1 MQRVSA
7 IIGRPDFKPS
17 VAVQT
22 VHTVADAQTQI
33 RAWQAAGERVAV
45 VPTMGN
51 LHAGH
56 LALVAEGRRH
66 AARVVTSV
74 FVNPTQFGPNED
86 YGRYPRT
93 LDADRSALAGAGCD
107 LLFAPDVAQMYPL
120 GAEGGFRVTA
130 PAALANTLCGAF
142 RPGHF
147 DGVATVVLKL
157 FQAMPGDVAVFGEK
171 DFQQLLV
178 IRRMVADL
186 LLPITIIGLPT
197 VREADGLALSS
208 RNQYLSAEERPTAAT
223 IYRTLQQMAA
233 GWQAGRSADALD
245 AEAAAALTAAG
256 FRVDYASLRRV
267 ADLGT
272 PAPGEADVVA
282 LIAARLGSTRL
293 IDNLRV

>member
-1 MQRVSA
+1 ML
-7 IIGRPDFKPS
+7 IHHS
-17 VAVQT
+17 VAET
-22 VHTVADAQTQI
+22 RAQI

-56 LALVAEGRRH
+56 LALVAAGRKH
-66 AARVVTSV
+66 ARRVVTSV

-93 LDADRSALAGAGCD
+93 LEADGRALQAAACD
-107 LLFAPDVAQMYPL
+107 LLYAPDVAQMYPL
-120 GAEGGFRVTA
+120 GADAGFRVKA
-130 PAALANTLCGAF
+130 PAVLADVLCGAF

-171 DFQQLLV
+171 DFQQLMV

-186 LLPITIIGLPT
+186 LLPIEIVGLPT

-208 RNQYLSAEERPTAAT
+208 RNQYLSATERQTAT
-223 IYRTLQQMAA
+223 RIYQQLQHMAA
-233 GWQAGRSADALD
+233 RWRAGHSGLVIETEARTAL
-245 AEAAAALTAAG
+245 EAAG
-256 FRVDYASLRRV
+256 FKVDYASLRRS
-267 ADLGT
+267 ADLGA
-272 PAPGEADVVA
+272 PAPAEPEVIA
-282 LIAARLGSTRL
+282 LVAARLGSTRL

>member
-1 MQRVSA
+1 ML
-7 IIGRPDFKPS
+7 
-17 VAVQT
+17 T
-22 VHTVADAQTQI
+22 VHTVAEVQTQI

-56 LALVAEGRRH
+56 LALVAEGRRR
-66 AARVVTSV
+66 ATRVVSSV

-93 LDADRSALAGAGCD
+93 LEADRAALAGAGCD

-120 GAEGGFRVTA
+120 GPEGGFRVQV
-130 PAALANTLCGAF
+130 PASLSGILCGAF

-157 FQAMPGDVAVFGEK
+157 FQAMPGEVAVFGEK

-178 IRRMVADL
+178 IRRMAAEL
-186 LLPITIIGLPT
+186 LLPIEIVGLPT
-197 VREADGLALSS
+197 VREPDGLALSS
-208 RNQYLSAEERPTAAT
+208 RNQYLSPDERRTAAR
-223 IYRTLQQMAA
+223 IHAALQAMAA
-233 GWQAGRSADALD
+233 GWRAGQARDTIEAEAGDAL
-245 AEAAAALTAAG
+245 ASAG
-256 FRVDYASLRRV
+256 FRVDYASLCRT
-267 ADLGT
+267 ADLGE
-272 PAPGEADVVA
+272 PAPGEAGVVA
-282 LIAARLGSTRL
+282 LIAARLGQTRL

>member
-1 MQRVSA
+1 ML
-7 IIGRPDFKPS
+7 
-17 VAVQT
+17 T
-22 VHTVADAQTQI
+22 VHTVAEARAQI
-33 RAWQAAGERVAV
+33 RRWQAAGERVAV

-56 LALVAEGRRH
+56 LALVAEGQRR
-66 AARVVTSV
+66 ATRVVTSV

-93 LDADRSALAGAGCD
+93 LAADGAALAAASCD
-107 LLFAPDVAQMYPL
+107 LLYAPDVDQMYPL
-120 GAEGGFRVTA
+120 GADAGFRVQA
-130 PAALANTLCGAF
+130 PAALSGILCGAF

-157 FQAMPGDVAVFGEK
+157 FQAMPGDVAIFGEK

-186 LLPITIIGLPT
+186 LLPIEIVGLPT
-197 VREADGLALSS
+197 VRESDGLALSS
-208 RNQYLSAEERPTAAT
+208 RNQYLSAEERQTAAA
-223 IYRTLQQMAA
+223 IHRTLQQMAS
-233 GWQAGRSADALD
+233 GWRRGERAEVIE
-245 AEAAAALTAAG
+245 AEAAEVLGALG
-256 FRVDYASLRRV
+256 FRVDYASLRRATDLSAV
-267 ADLGT
+267 AAGDR
-272 PAPGEADVVA
+272 EVVA

>member
-1 MQRVSA
+1 M
-7 IIGRPDFKPS
+7 
-17 VAVQT
+17 QT
-22 VHTVADAQTQI
+22 VHTVAEVRTQI

-56 LALVAEGRRH
+56 LALIAEGRRR
-66 AARVVTSV
+66 AARVVGSV

-93 LDADRSALAGAGCD
+93 LDADRIALAGAGCD
-107 LLFAPDVAQMYPL
+107 LLFAPDVAEMYPL
-120 GAEGGFRVTA
+120 GAGAGFRVMA
-130 PAALANTLCGAF
+130 PAALADTLCGSF

-186 LLPITIIGLPT
+186 LLPIEIVGLPT

-208 RNQYLSAEERPTAAT
+208 RNQYLGADERLTAAA

-233 GWQAGRSADALD
+233 GWRAGRHAADL
-245 AEAAAALTAAG
+245 EAHATETLTALG
-256 FRVDYASLRRV
+256 FRVDYASLRRS
-267 ADLGT
+267 ADLSV
-272 PAPGEADVVA
+272 PVAGEPDVVA

>member
-1 MQRVSA
+1 ML
-7 IIGRPDFKPS
+7 
-17 VAVQT
+17 T
-22 VHTVADAQTQI
+22 VHTVAEACGRV
-33 RAWQAAGERVAV
+33 RAWQAAGDRVAV

-56 LALVAEGRRH
+56 LALVAEGRRR
-66 AARVVTSV
+66 AARVVASV
-74 FVNPTQFGPNED
+74 FVNPTQFGPSED

-93 LDADRSALAGAGCD
+93 LAADAAALAGAGCD

-120 GAEGGFRVTA
+120 GPGGGFAVQA
-130 PAALANTLCGAF
+130 PAALAGTLCGAF

-157 FQAMPGDVAVFGEK
+157 FQAMPGNVAIFGEK
-171 DFQQLLV
+171 DFQQLMV

-186 LLPITIIGLPT
+186 LLPIEIVGLPT

-208 RNQYLSAEERPTAAT
+208 RNQYLSPEERVRAAS
-223 IYRTLQQMAA
+223 IHACLRKMAA
-233 GWQAGRSADALD
+233 DWRAGSGV
-245 AEAAAALTAAG
+245 AEVEATACATLEAAG

-267 ADLGT
+267 GDLA
-272 PAPGEADVVA
+272 PAVSGDSDVIA
-282 LIAARLGSTRL
+282 LIAARLGATRL

>member
-1 MQRVSA
+1 M
-7 IIGRPDFKPS
+7 
-17 VAVQT
+17 QT
-22 VHTVADAQTQI
+22 VHTVAAVQTQI
-33 RAWQAAGERVAV
+33 RAWQAAGERVAI

-56 LALVAEGRRH
+56 LALIAEGRRR

-93 LDADRSALAGAGCD
+93 LAADQAALDGAACD

-120 GAEGGFRVTA
+120 GADGGYRVQVPTA
-130 PAALANTLCGAF
+130 LSGILCGAF

-157 FQAMPGDVAVFGEK
+157 FQAMPGDVAIFGEK

-186 LLPITIIGLPT
+186 LLPIEIVGLPT

-208 RNQYLSAEERPTAAT
+208 RNQYLSAAERQTAAA
-223 IYRTLQQMAA
+223 IHRTLQQMAA
-233 GWQAGRSADALD
+233 GWRQGATATVLE
-245 AEAAAALTAAG
+245 AEAAEALGALG
-256 FRVDYASLRRV
+256 FRVDYATLRR
-267 ADLGT
+267 ATDLG
-272 PAPGEADVVA
+272 AAMAGDGDVVA

>member
-1 MQRVSA
+1 ML
-7 IIGRPDFKPS
+7 
-17 VAVQT
+17 T
-22 VHTVADAQTQI
+22 VHTVAEAQSQI
-33 RAWQAAGERVAV
+33 RRWQAAGERVAV

-56 LALVAEGRRH
+56 LALVAEGQRR
-66 AARVVTSV
+66 ADRVVTSV

-93 LDADRSALAGAGCD
+93 LPADQAALAAAGCD
-107 LLFAPDVAQMYPL
+107 LLFAPDVAAMYPL
-120 GAEGGFRVTA
+120 GADGGYRVQV
-130 PAALANTLCGAF
+130 PAALSGILCGAF

-157 FQAMPGDVAVFGEK
+157 FQAMPGNVAVFGEK

-186 LLPITIIGLPT
+186 LLPIEVVGLPT

-208 RNQYLSAEERPTAAT
+208 RNQYLSPTERVTAAA
-223 IYRTLQQMAA
+223 IHRTLQQLAA
-233 GWQAGRSADALD
+233 GWRAGGEPEAL
-245 AEAAAALTAAG
+245 EAAATAALIAAG
-256 FRVDYASLRRV
+256 FRVDYASLRR
-267 ADLGT
+267 ASDLG
-272 PAPGEADVVA
+272 APRPHEADVVA